1 MTELDGVEGVTSP
14 GSGGDSERAWRP
26 RSPCCW
32 RPAPA
37 SRSRRRRL
45 QARGGYLDDDGDQV
59 RSLAHQRLVREL
71 LEAQRRVIV
80 RLRNQGEIS
89 NEVMHCIEG
98 DLDLEDAR
106 LEI

>member
-1 MTELDGVEGVTSP
+1 
-14 GSGGDSERAWRP
+14 
-26 RSPCCW
+26 
-32 RPAPA
+32 
-37 SRSRRRRL
+37 
-45 QARGGYLDDDGDQV
+45 
-59 RSLAHQRLVREL
+59 
-71 LEAQRRVIV
+71 VIV